1 MIDVTIIVHEEGSQ
15 TEKILSVDLTKSN
28 GASYRASDRLRAKV
42 AYSAMIADDQKRQLC
57 VIIPASPNK
66 QAL

>member
-28 GASYRASDRLRAKV
+28 GASHRASDRPKAKV
-42 AYSAMIADDQKRQLC
+42 AYSAMIADDQKR
-57 VIIPASPNK
+57 
-66 QAL
+66 